1 MQVSVESNS
10 DIKRTLT
17 ISVPQEEVDAVTTK
31 RYDEVKRTA
40 RIDGFRPG
48 KIPMSVIKQKFGASI
63 KAEALSELTQN
74 FFYKAIMEE
83 KLNPASQ
90 PVITPNDNAAEG
102 FEFSATFEVYPEIT
116 LNSFDNLELKKPVA
130 VISDDDIDGM
140 VEKLRTQK
148 IVWKEVKR
156 KAKDGDRVT
165 INFTG
170 MVNDEAISDEPIKD
184 FPVVLG
190 SKSMIPGFEKELKGV
205 KKTEELAFELAFPD
219 DYQEKKL
226 AGQLGQFQVSVN
238 LVEGSKLPEVDEE
251 FIKEFGVDSG
261 DMADFREDLSKN
273 MTVEA
278 DKALLS
284 KRKEIVMDA
293 LVENNDV
300 SVPEAL
306 VDNEINQM
314 MASMK
319 ERAEQGQQSPLP
331 MPELPREMFEA
342 QAKKRVKLGLL
353 LSEVIKVNDI
363 KADDEKVQQRI
374 EEFAQQYGDPE
385 EVINWY
391 KSNPQERSKIESVVL
406 EDQLVDWMLEKSKV
420 TEEALSFDELM
431 NSAQA
436 AS

>member
-17 ISVPQEEVDAVTTK
+17 ITVPQEEVDAVTTK

-63 KAEALSELTQN
+63 KAEALSEITQN

-90 PVITPNDNAAEG
+90 PVITPNDSAADG
-102 FEFSATFEVYPEIT
+102 FEFSATFEVYPEIKI
-116 LNSFDNLELKKPVA
+116 NAFDNLELKKPVA

-140 VEKLRTQK
+140 IEKLRTQK
-148 IVWKEVKR
+148 VEWKEVKR

-170 MVNDEAISDEPIKD
+170 MVNDEAISEEPIKD

-205 KKTEELAFELAFPD
+205 KKEEELTFELAFPD

-238 LVEGSKLPEVDEE
+238 LVEGSKLPEINEA

-273 MTVEA
+273 MTAEM

-306 VDNEINQM
+306 IDNEINQM

-319 ERAEQGQQSPLP
+319 ERAAQGQQSPLP
-331 MPELPREMFEA
+331 MPELPREMFEV
-342 QAKKRVKLGLL
+342 QATKRVKLGLL

-363 KADDEKVQQRI
+363 KPDDEKVEQRI
-374 EEFAQQYGDPE
+374 EEFAQQYGDPA

-406 EDQLVDWMLEKSKV
+406 EDQLVDWMFEKSKV